1 MQELAKT
8 GDKPLGK
15 SKAMNIKKMLAEAK
29 LYLASG
35 FLPDAIKK
43 PEQVVVIMAVA
54 RDLQIPPMYA
64 LNSINVIRG
73 KPCQSAELM
82 RALIFRKHPDA
93 IFEILEHTD
102 KICCVKAARP
112 NGKSQKFSYTIEQA
126 KRAGLTSKT
135 SWQQYPEA
143 LLLARVTSVIA
154 RAIFPDVLMG
164 VSYTPEELGVEIDM
178 DGKVVE
184 YQVLPED
191 KNAPTIQ
198 AFEEIGISKA
208 VVDKYCEKH
217 FKHNA
222 DTSFTDEEIGELRT
236 IWNSITKKNIPRE
249 KYFDIP
255 PQPPAEKPPPAPDPE
270 KGEIQ
275 LKDMPDPTAEHPPAG
290 IHTVTAKADP
300 PVQPPTPEPEQLTLS
315 PKEQK
320 AQNELYEPT
329 KNILL
334 KMLQRHRN
342 EFKPPEDYSFVINA
356 VLANANN
363 IKGMIKYAGR
373 KLEEIGVDVDK
384 EFQEIEIEKAK
395 AEGKK

>member
-1 MQELAKT
+1 MKKELAKT
-8 GDKPLGK
+8 GTIEK
-15 SKAMNIKKMLAEAK
+15 SKAMSIKGMMDEAK

-35 FLPDAIKK
+35 FLPDTIKN

-93 IFEILEHTD
+93 IFDIIEHTD
-102 KICCVKAARP
+102 KICCVRAARP
-112 NGKSQKFSYTIEQA
+112 NNKPQKFSYTIEQA

-178 DGKVVE
+178 NGKVVE

-198 AFEEIGISKA
+198 AFEEIGISKGIL
-208 VVDKYCEKH
+208 DKYCEKH
-217 FKHNA
+217 YKH
-222 DTSFTDEEIGELRT
+222 DTDTLFTDNEVGELRT
-236 IWNSITKKNIPRE
+236 IWNSITKKNTPRE
-249 KYFDIP
+249 KYFDML
-255 PQPPAEKPPPAPDPE
+255 PQSEKPETPPPNPE
-270 KGEIQ
+270 PGGIQ
-275 LKDMPDPTAEHPPAG
+275 MKDIPSPLDQTAG
-290 IHTVTAKADP
+290 IHTITANA
-300 PVQPPTPEPEQLTLS
+300 QPPAPEPPEQPSLS
-315 PKEQK
+315 PAEQE
-320 AQNELYEPT
+320 AQNELLVHT
-329 KNILL
+329 KEI
-334 KMLQRHRN
+334 MVVITQRHRK
-342 EFKPPEDYSFVINA
+342 EFKPPKDYGV
-356 VLANANN
+356 VLNTALAFGDD
-363 IKGMIKYAGR
+363 IQGKIIYLSR
-373 KLEEIGVDVDK
+373 ELESIGVNVDK
-384 EFQEIEIEKAK
+384 EYQEIEAQKAK
-395 AEGKK
+395 AEGKM

>member
-1 MQELAKT
+1 MKKELAETGKT
-8 GDKPLGK
+8 GK
-15 SKAMNIKKMLAEAK
+15 SKAMSIKGMMDEAK

-93 IFEILEHTD
+93 IFDIIEHTD
-102 KICCVKAARP
+102 KICCVRAARP
-112 NGKSQKFSYTIEQA
+112 NNKPQKFSYTIEQA

-164 VSYTPEELGVEIDM
+164 VSYTPEELGVEIDI

-184 YQVLPED
+184 YKVLPED

-198 AFEEIGISKA
+198 AFEEIGISKEI
-208 VVDKYCEKH
+208 VGKYCEKH
-217 FKHNA
+217 FKHTI
-222 DTSFTDEEIGELRT
+222 DISFTDGEIGELRT
-236 IWNSITKKNIPRE
+236 IWNSITKKNTPRE
-249 KYFDIP
+249 KYFDMP
-255 PQPPAEKPPPAPDPE
+255 PQSESGKQEPPAPDPE
-270 KGEIQ
+270 QGEIQ
-275 LKDMPDPTAEHPPAG
+275 MKDIPGPPAERDE
-290 IHTVTAKADP
+290 TP
-300 PVQPPTPEPEQLTLS
+300 QPEPPAQPSLS
-315 PKEQK
+315 PAEQA
-320 AQNELYEPT
+320 AQNESHVHT
-329 KNILL
+329 KDILL
-334 KMLQRHRN
+334 IMIQRHRK
-342 EFKPPEDYSFVINA
+342 EFKPPKDYSFVLNA
-356 VLANANN
+356 ALANADN
-363 IKGMIKYAGR
+363 IKGIIVYTTKE
-373 KLEEIGVDVDK
+373 LEAIGVDVDK
-384 EFQEIEIEKAK
+384 EYQEIEAEKSK
-395 AEGKK
+395 AEGKM